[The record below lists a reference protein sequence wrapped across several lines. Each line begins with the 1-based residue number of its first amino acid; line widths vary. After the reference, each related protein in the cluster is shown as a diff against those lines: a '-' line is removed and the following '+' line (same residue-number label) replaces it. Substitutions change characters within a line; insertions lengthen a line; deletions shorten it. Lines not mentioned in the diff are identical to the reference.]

1 MKITK
6 IIALLLAVLMLT
18 AVGCGTKSVEMT
30 LNNDI
35 LENDYFSIDVSGY
48 EEIIYTKE
56 DLQSDELIG
65 CAYAMSYTNANGG
78 TSSKQYIQIYGY
90 EGKRAE
96 VIPNKSYF
104 EANAISRGMQL
115 LSYENIN
122 NDPNLG
128 AIVEYLYPE
137 DGLYYYTA
145 TIMLKAGDL
154 WFTNDMGDRDGTEER
169 FEGYTTAIESFKV
182 T

>member
-1 MKITK
+1 MKK
-6 IIALLLAVLMLT
+6 LACLILSLLMLICT
-18 AVGCGTKSVEMT
+18 IGCNAKSTEMT
-30 LNNDI
+30 LNDGI

-48 EEIIYTKE
+48 DTVKYTME

-65 CAYAMSYTNANGG
+65 GAYAMSYTNANGG

-90 EGKRAE
+90 EGKRA
-96 VIPNKSYF
+96 VHIPNKSYF
-104 EANAISRGMQL
+104 EAHAISLGRQL

-154 WFTNDMGDRDGTEER
+154 WFTIDMGDRDGTEER
-169 FEGYTTAIESFKV
+169 FEGYTTAIDSFKLK
-182 T
+182 